1 MGLASE
7 VAVKSSGPSPRSGLC
22 SFHCTVFKHLDYCD
36 SKTMSESLFP
46 GQRQKKNSI
55 KRQDTREQERAEKL
69 QGSREWFKIGA
80 G

>member
-7 VAVKSSGPSPRSGLC
+7 MAVKSSGPSPTPG
-22 SFHCTVFKHLDYCD
+22 FVPFTVFKHLDYCD

-46 GQRQKKNSI
+46 GQRRKKNSI
-55 KRQDTREQERAEKL
+55 KRQGALEQKQVEKL
-69 QGSREWFKIGA
+69 QGSGESFKIRA